1 MLTFKFSV
9 WVSGGVEDG
18 KEGNEGVE
26 VHSVLASVGEGE
38 ERRREREEK
47 LESEMEGRKETG
59 GGNRKTSEV

>member
-18 KEGNEGVE
+18 KEGDEGVE

-38 ERRREREEK
+38 ERRREKRGEIRE
-47 LESEMEGRKETG
+47 
-59 GGNRKTSEV
+59 